1 MSTIEE
7 IMSKNVL
14 VSKKDTPLTEII
26 SAFLKSKIHHMP
38 IVNSKGGLRAII
50 SANDVL
56 EAIHEMDQFA
66 INYNGYSLENRIET
80 KDEMTS
86 DVISITKDQSIIEA
100 IELMVKNNIH
110 ALPIEEDEELVGIIT
125 SNDILKAIYK
135 GQLILNENDF
145 ITSE

>member
-1 MSTIEE
+1 MSTIKD
-7 IMSKNVL
+7 IMSTNVL
-14 VSKKDTPLTEII
+14 VSSKDTPFNEIVQTF
-26 SAFLKSKIHHMP
+26 SKSKIHHMP
-38 IVNSKGGLRAII
+38 IVNSKGGLRGII

-66 INYNGYSLENRIET
+66 INYNGFSLERRIET

-86 DVISITKDQSIIEA
+86 DVISIRPDQSLIEA

-110 ALPIEEDEELVGIIT
+110 ALPVEEDEAVVGIIT
-125 SNDILKAIYK
+125 SNDILKAIYEGK
-135 GQLILNENDF
+135 LILTENDF

>member
-1 MSTIEE
+1 MSTIED

-14 VSKKDTPLTEII
+14 VSKKDTPLNEII
-26 SAFLKSKIHHMP
+26 NTFLKSKIHHMP
-38 IVNSKGGLRAII
+38 IVNSNGGLRAII

-66 INYNGYSLENRIET
+66 INYNGFSLEKRIET

-86 DVISITKDQSIIEA
+86 EVISITKDKSLIEA
-100 IELMVKNNIH
+100 IDLMVKNNIH
-110 ALPIEEDEELVGIIT
+110 ALPVEEGEELVGIIT
-125 SNDILKAIYK
+125 SNDILKAIYT
-135 GQLILNENDF
+135 GQLILTEDDF

>member
-14 VSKKDTPLTEII
+14 VSKKDTPLNEII
-26 SAFLKSKIHHMP
+26 NAFLKSKIHHMP
-38 IVNSKGGLRAII
+38 IVNSKGALRAII

-66 INYNGYSLENRIET
+66 INYNGYSLESRIET

-86 DVISITKDQSIIEA
+86 AVISITKEQSIIEA
-100 IELMVKNNIH
+100 IDLMVKNNIH
-110 ALPIEEDEELVGIIT
+110 ALPVEEDEEVVGIIT
-125 SNDILKAIYK
+125 SNDILKAIYN
-135 GQLILNENDF
+135 GQLILTEDDF